1 MICGNS
7 CLAEICGDKIQH
19 RGRVKRRGNRSG
31 SPEEYGLQEYL
42 VLISMVLCA
51 LFVSFLRG

>member
-7 CLAEICGDKIQH
+7 CLAEICGDKVHH
-19 RGRVKRRGNRSG
+19 RGRVKRRGNQSG

-51 LFVSFLRG
+51 LFV